1 MSESV
6 QKQFVTTSTN
16 SSSKVPPT
24 TAAGGGA
31 GSAAAGPS
39 AASAS
44 AASAG
49 GEGGGRR
56 RRSRSQVPTT
66 NSSSVGGGV
75 GGGGGGGS
83 ASASSRRSSKTD
95 YHQSSNR
102 RRSPPSSVTDDSS
115 SSLLLS
121 VSVGGRTAGGTAG
134 AIERERE
141 SGGGGG
147 GGSATSHQHH
157 PHPPDSYEKSHNM
170 ASSNHRGIQ
179 IGSAWFQR
187 KINLRPQHRGV
198 HLVTEEILRQM
209 PELGQ
214 FSVGLCHVQILH
226 TSASLAL
233 NESWDPD
240 VRDDMEMM
248 LNKIVPEGLPYR
260 HSCEGPDDMPAHVKA
275 CFLGSSLT
283 IPITDGKLSLGT
295 WQGVWLCEHRDHA
308 GSRKL
313 VITLSGCPR
322 DSARSP
328 LSPVSPIA
336 STSS

>member
-1 MSESV
+1 
-6 QKQFVTTSTN
+6 
-16 SSSKVPPT
+16 
-24 TAAGGGA
+24 
-31 GSAAAGPS
+31 
-39 AASAS
+39 
-44 AASAG
+44 
-49 GEGGGRR
+49 
-56 RRSRSQVPTT
+56 
-66 NSSSVGGGV
+66 
-75 GGGGGGGS
+75 
-83 ASASSRRSSKTD
+83 
-95 YHQSSNR
+95 
-102 RRSPPSSVTDDSS
+102 
-115 SSLLLS
+115 
-121 VSVGGRTAGGTAG
+121 
-134 AIERERE
+134 
-141 SGGGGG
+141 
-147 GGSATSHQHH
+147 
-157 PHPPDSYEKSHNM
+157 M
-170 ASSNHRGIQ
+170 ASNSNNHRGTSGGIQ

-209 PELGQ
+209 PEIGQ

>member
-1 MSESV
+1 M
-6 QKQFVTTSTN
+6 QKQFITTSTKG
-16 SSSKVPPT
+16 SSKVSP
-24 TAAGGGA
+24 AAAVVGGA
-31 GSAAAGPS
+31 GSAAGPS
-39 AASAS
+39 AASS
-44 AASAG
+44 KESAG
-49 GEGGGRR
+49 GGGGGGR

-66 NSSSVGGGV
+66 NSSV
-75 GGGGGGGS
+75 GGGGGGSGS
-83 ASASSRRSSKTD
+83 ASASRRSSKTD
-95 YHQSSNR
+95 YHQSTR

-141 SGGGGG
+141 SGGGG